1 MPAVTLT
8 SLLEPERLADLA
20 GMRSYARGAAYHSDG
35 RVELGAVGA
44 GRAEAVVRGT
54 MPYDVAL
61 WVDMNALRWSCACPV
76 GDDGAFCK
84 HCVAVGLAVVR
95 RKKLSRSKKDR
106 PNGRNGGSGASP
118 VSTQPDG
125 SQSGPLPAP
134 AGQGSPERIEV

>member
-8 SLLEPERLADLA
+8 SLLEPARLADLA
-20 GMRSYARGAAYHSDG
+20 GMRSYARGATYHSDG

-84 HCVAVGLAVVR
+84 HCVAVGLAAVSREPATKRSR
-95 RKKLSRSKKDR
+95 RTAASKKTGQEVDLR
-106 PNGRNGGSGASP
+106 AYVERLELVVAVNWSAVDLGRG
-118 VSTQPDG
+118 
-125 SQSGPLPAP
+125 
-134 AGQGSPERIEV
+134 E